1 MSDARLTRKQRQD
14 FKAELETS
22 LPGYIALEN
31 IARGLIAN
39 ALNKNDVNFLN
50 IQSRVKTPDSAD
62 RKLERKKY
70 LNPISEMTD
79 ILGIRV
85 IVYLNSDIDRV
96 ENSLRALFEIDDEKS
111 IDKRKSQRVD
121 QVGYRSLHLICKLG
135 NSRRSLPEYTD
146 YFEHCFEV
154 QVRTALEHAWA
165 EIEHKQ
171 NYKSQSQHS
180 LPSEL
185 QRRLMIISGTLE
197 LVDQELS
204 SIAAQSSD
212 YHSKIQQGDTSF
224 NSDPL
229 SVVSMVA
236 LSSKIA
242 DDQGIELDTEF
253 RNDAALISLISEL
266 NRFGVYTVAEFAA
279 LAQSFPARNI
289 ADGHE
294 TNLFGYVR
302 DIMIANDPMK
312 YFSKVYQN
320 AFTVT
325 EADMPIFDQISE
337 PGKIRRILNEL
348 SIEIDRDET
357 SDW

>member
-1 MSDARLTRKQRQD
+1 MNDVRLTRKQRQA
-14 FKAELETS
+14 FKAELDAA
-22 LPGYIALEN
+22 LPGYVALEN
-31 IARGLIAN
+31 IARGLVAN

-50 IQSRVKTPDSAD
+50 VQSRVKTSESAG
-62 RKLERKKY
+62 RKLERKNY
-70 LNPISEMTD
+70 ADPLAEMTD
-79 ILGIRV
+79 ILGIRI
-85 IVYLNSDIDRV
+85 IVYLNSDIDKV
-96 ENSLRALFEIDDEKS
+96 ENSLRELFEVDDQRS

-135 NSRRSLPEYTD
+135 NSRKSLPEYAD
-146 YFEHCFEV
+146 YFEHCFEI

-204 SIAAQSSD
+204 SIAAQSSE
-212 YHSKIQQGDTSF
+212 YHRKIQRGDKSF
-224 NSDPL
+224 NLDTL

-236 LSSKIA
+236 LASKIA

-253 RNDAALISLISEL
+253 RNDASLEILISEL
-266 NRFGVYTVAEFAA
+266 NRFGINTVAEFAT
-279 LAQSFPARNI
+279 LAQSFPAKNVPEDY
-289 ADGHE
+289 A
-294 TNLFGYVR
+294 TNLFGYIR
-302 DIMIANDPMK
+302 DIMIAKDARK
-312 YFSKVYQN
+312 YFSTAYKN

-325 EADMPIFDQISE
+325 EADMPLFDQISG
-337 PGKIRRILNEL
+337 PGRIREILNEL
-348 SIEIDRDET
+348 QIEIDRDT
-357 SDW
+357 SDVW